1 MITPKLTAVMV
12 AMTLMGSTPAAF
24 AQLVDVDVDL
34 ETGEAANTGVANTG
48 INSIDSVTAGNQ
60 EASNTIAVVQSNEAT
75 ATGGDADADADSD
88 AEAKSGDV
96 KKSKKGKSNADAA
109 SEALAFARGG
119 DATTGDQRNV
129 AIVEDNEQEID
140 QEQDIESEN
149 EIETSDASN
158 DQTAQT
164 GIINIRDVLVELGL
178 GGGIVVPV
186 E

>member
-1 MITPKLTAVMV
+1 
-12 AMTLMGSTPAAF
+12 
-24 AQLVDVDVDL
+24 
-34 ETGEAANTGVANTG
+34 
-48 INSIDSVTAGNQ
+48 
-60 EASNTIAVVQSNEAT
+60 
-75 ATGGDADADADSD
+75 
-88 AEAKSGDV
+88 
-96 KKSKKGKSNADAA
+96 
-109 SEALAFARGG
+109 
-119 DATTGDQRNV
+119 V

-186 E
+186 EQ